1 MLLTKRQKE
10 ILDFI
15 TLHIEQRGY
24 APTLEEIGR
33 NLGLS
38 SVATIHK
45 HLVNLEARGAIK
57 RGWNRNRSIELT
69 PGPAQVSSLE
79 LPLLGEVAAGHPIEA
94 LTGDETIS
102 VPEDMVRKGA
112 QTYVLRVTGSSM
124 IDEHIRSGDYVI
136 VENRLAAHNGETVI
150 ALIDG
155 REVTVKKYFREE
167 SRIRLQPANPN
178 LEPLYFSENQVT
190 IQGVVIGVMR
200 KY

>member
-1 MLLTKRQKE
+1 M
-10 ILDFI
+10 
-15 TLHIEQRGY
+15 
-24 APTLEEIGR
+24 
-33 NLGLS
+33 
-38 SVATIHK
+38 ATIHK

-69 PGPAQVSSLE
+69 SGPAQVSSLE

-94 LTGDETIS
+94 LAGDETIS

-178 LEPLYFSENQVT
+178 LEPLYFSEGQVT